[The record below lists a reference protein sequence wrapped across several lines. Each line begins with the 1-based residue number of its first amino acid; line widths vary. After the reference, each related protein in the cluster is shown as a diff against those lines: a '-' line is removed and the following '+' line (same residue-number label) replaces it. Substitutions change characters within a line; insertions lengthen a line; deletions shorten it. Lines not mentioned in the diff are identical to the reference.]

1 MDHQIK
7 GDLIFSNYCACFIDL
22 LGQKN
27 SLAGQNLLPTD
38 EDPKTQQDFS
48 KVARESIG
56 AISRL
61 QGFAETFRQKPKV
74 STIDFSK
81 LDQEQLE
88 LYKKMSSAEPK
99 QQRWSDGLVYYH
111 SLQGEQDDCPISAV
125 YDIFALAGALCLFSL
140 STGYPIRGAIEISW
154 GVELHDNELYGAIV
168 ANSYILESEVAKYP
182 RIVIGEY
189 TVRYLKG
196 HLAVPPDNKID
207 IYNRNMA
214 RLCLNLIANDQDGRY
229 ILNYLGK
236 DFRRQITQDEAPDM
250 FKEAFSYAT
259 SQLTLHKENNN
270 EKLIQRYE
278 WLLKYFEFNR
288 EHNL

>member
-1 MDHQIK
+1 MEHPIK
-7 GDLIFSNYCACFIDL
+7 SDFIFSNYCACFIDL

-38 EDPKTQQDFS
+38 EDKQAQLDFL

-61 QGFAETFRQKPKV
+61 QGFAETFRKKPNI
-74 STIDFSK
+74 STFDLSK
-81 LDQEQLE
+81 LDPEQLE
-88 LYKKMSSAEPK
+88 LYKKMSSAVPK

-111 SLQGEQDDCPISAV
+111 SLQGGQDDCPISAV
-125 YDIFALAGALCLFSL
+125 YEIFALAGALCLFSL

-196 HLAVPPDNKID
+196 HLSVAPDDKID

-214 RLCLNLIANDQDGRY
+214 TLCLDLIASDKDGRY
-229 ILNYLGK
+229 ILNYLGE
-236 DFRRQITQDEAPDM
+236 DFRRQITQNEAPDM
-250 FKEAFSYAT
+250 FKEAISYAT
-259 SQLTLHKENNN
+259 SQLALHKINNN
-270 EKLIQRYE
+270 EKLTQRYE
-278 WLLKYFEFNR
+278 WLLEYFEFNR
-288 EHNL
+288 EHNF